1 MEKIKLNIND
11 YMYEIEVEK
20 NETLL
25 HVLREKL
32 NLTGAKQGCN
42 SGSCG

>member
-20 NETLL
+20 NETLFCMYF
-25 HVLREKL
+25 VK
-32 NLTGAKQGCN
+32 N
-42 SGSCG
+42 

>member
-20 NETLL
+20 NEIFLY
-25 HVLREKL
+25 VFCEKL
-32 NLTGAKQGCN
+32 NLIGVK
-42 SGSCG
+42 